1 MPCNALRGAVVSS
14 TPGVETA
21 GHQPSL
27 IVIYPRAGWLPL
39 GLIVSL
45 SAAAAEPLAN
55 LPSGLLARRENFT
68 VEPAWEGRSNRNVPA
83 KVKTITQNFG
93 HRTSHLA
100 GGKDAGEIGGSIYKH
115 QLLAS
120 YAKPIPVKTLDD
132 RLSASGTLFLRE
144 SDVSSAIMVGWFNS
158 ESRGWRTRNALA
170 FRLFG
175 TKGYG
180 RLTFEYG
187 TQKGGM
193 ASFRL
198 VGDPFA
204 MVRDAVGRRPVET
217 MLMEGLNV
225 TSIDVLKAKPGDPTL
240 AGKIKKTAAG
250 AFDPAFAAGFDPKEF
265 EQSRPHQ
272 WELRYD
278 PQGAGGLGEITFVF
292 DGRRMTLPL
301 EPGHRKEG
309 VRFDRFGLFNV
320 MLEGGGGPI
329 EIYFD
334 DITIDGVKEDFSKD
348 PGWAGANNQATLDA
362 RVSDGAHD
370 YGFSRTNH
378 VSRGAPG
385 EAGGIMFRSAPLSYY
400 ADPKVGPLTL
410 DDELFASGKV
420 CFPYATSD
428 SGVLV
433 GWFNSK
439 TVVEGP
445 VTPRMSPP
453 HFIGSV
459 IEGPSRIGHY
469 HRAAYKTGT
478 EQAGDSRTGPV
489 LHPDAKPHDFTLHYR
504 PTANHGDGSLTVTLD
519 GESVTLN
526 LGKGHKATGATF
538 DRFGFFPWQSR
549 GGHFMEIYWD
559 DLTYTFARRPI
570 EK

>member
-1 MPCNALRGAVVSS
+1 MKALSIILAAILAASSCTCTAQGIASGAAGAP
-14 TPGVETA
+14 PG
-21 GHQPSL
+21 
-27 IVIYPRAGWLPL
+27 
-39 GLIVSL
+39 
-45 SAAAAEPLAN
+45 LAI
-55 LPSGLLARRENFT
+55 RRENFS
-68 VEPAWEGRSNRNVPA
+68 VEPGWEGRSNRNLPA
-83 KVKTITQNFG
+83 KGARASKTITQNFG

-100 GGKDAGEIGGSIYKH
+100 GGKDAGEIGGSVYKH
-115 QLLAS
+115 QSLAS
-120 YAKPIPVKTLDD
+120 YAKPIPAKTFDD

-158 ESRGWRTRNALA
+158 SESRGWRTRNALA

-180 RLTFEYG
+180 RFTFEYG

-193 ASFRL
+193 ASYRL
-198 VGDPFA
+198 VGDPYA
-204 MVRDAVGRRPVET
+204 MVRDAVGQRPVEA
-217 MLMEGLNV
+217 MLIEGLNV
-225 TSIDVLKAKPGDPTL
+225 TSIDVLTAKPGDPAL

-250 AFDPAFAAGFDPKEF
+250 AFDPAFAAGFDPKQF

-272 WELRYD
+272 WELHYD

-292 DGRRMTLPL
+292 DGRKATLPL

-309 VRFDRFGLFNV
+309 ARFDRFGLFNV
-320 MLEGGGGPI
+320 MLESGGGPL
-329 EIYFD
+329 EVYFD
-334 DITIDGVKEDFSKD
+334 DITIDGAKEDFSKD
-348 PGWAGANNQATLDA
+348 PGWVGINNQATLDA

-370 YGFSRTNH
+370 YGFSKTNH
-378 VSRGAPG
+378 ISKGAPG
-385 EAGGIMFRSAPLSYY
+385 EAGGIMFRSAPFSSY

-433 GWFNSK
+433 GWFNSA
-439 TVVEGP
+439 TAVEGP

-453 HFIGSV
+453 PFMGAV

-469 HRAAYKTGT
+469 HRAAYKTTTG
-478 EQAGDSRTGPV
+478 QAGDSRTGPV
-489 LHPDAKPHDFTLHYR
+489 LHPDSKPHDFTLHYQ
-504 PTANHGDGSLTVTLD
+504 PKANHGDGALTVTLD
-519 GESVTLN
+519 GESTTLN
-526 LGKGHKATGATF
+526 LAKGHKADGATF
-538 DRFGFFPWQSR
+538 DRFGFLPWQSR

-559 DLTYTFARRPI
+559 DLTYTVGPRP
-570 EK
+570 

>member
-1 MPCNALRGAVVSS
+1 MKALSIILAAILAGTSCTCTAQGIASGAAGAP
-14 TPGVETA
+14 PGPA
-21 GHQPSL
+21 
-27 IVIYPRAGWLPL
+27 I
-39 GLIVSL
+39 
-45 SAAAAEPLAN
+45 
-55 LPSGLLARRENFT
+55 RRENFS

-83 KVKTITQNFG
+83 KVKTITQDFG
-93 HRTSHLA
+93 HRTSHFA
-100 GGKDAGEIGGSIYKH
+100 GGKEAGEVGGSIHKH
-115 QLLAS
+115 QSLAS
-120 YAKPIPVKTLDD
+120 FAKPVPVKTLDD

-144 SDVSSAIMVGWFNS
+144 ADVSSAIMVGWFNS
-158 ESRGWRTRNALA
+158 AESRGWRTRNALA

-180 RLTFEYG
+180 RFTFEYG

-198 VGDPFA
+198 VGDPHA
-204 MVRDAVGRRPVET
+204 MVRDAVGQRSMEA
-217 MLMEGLNV
+217 MLVEGLNV
-225 TSIDVLKAKPGDPTL
+225 TSLDVLTAKPGDPAL
-240 AGKIKKTAAG
+240 AGMIKKTAAG
-250 AFDPAFAAGFDPKEF
+250 GFDPAFAVGFDPKLF

-272 WELRYD
+272 WELHYD
-278 PQGAGGLGEITFVF
+278 PQGAGGVGEISFVF
-292 DGRRMTLPL
+292 DGRKSTLPV
-301 EPGHRKEG
+301 EAGHRKEG
-309 VRFDRFGLFNV
+309 MRFDRFGLFNV
-320 MLEGGGGPI
+320 MLEGGGGPL
-329 EIYFD
+329 EVYFD

-348 PGWAGANNQATLDA
+348 PGWVGVNNQATLDA

-370 YGFSRTNH
+370 FGFSQTNH
-378 VSRGAPG
+378 VLKDAPG
-385 EAGGIMFRSAPLSYY
+385 EVGGIMFRSAPYSYY
-400 ADPKVGPLTL
+400 ADPKVGPLSL

-453 HFIGSV
+453 HFIGTV

-478 EQAGDSRTGPV
+478 GEAGDSRTGPV
-489 LHPDAKPHDFTLHYR
+489 LHPDAKPHDFTLHYQ
-504 PTANHGDGSLTVTLD
+504 PKANNGDGALTVTLD
-519 GESVTLN
+519 GELTTLN
-526 LGKGHKATGATF
+526 LAKGHKATGATF
-538 DRFGFFPWQSR
+538 DRFGFLTWQSR

-559 DLTYTFARRPI
+559 DLTYTVGPRPV